1 VDTEESIDHA
11 PDIAARRHRRTG
23 RGVLTPRAPG
33 AMRVC
38 VIAAAGTTQR

>member
-1 VDTEESIDHA
+1 MHPTL
-11 PDIAARRHRRTG
+11 PRAATPPQAG

-33 AMRVC
+33 AVRVC